1 MFDFIH
7 NFTLSGS
14 QVSPAWF
21 DGYRIHAG
29 DLWRTHTGDKHISI
43 FFYKINIFVYF
54 EFCHYLTLIS
64 FGGFYNTFLIYKKC
78 QFFFSTILNSVFLNK
93 WQLTICQS
101 ITFCGFLL
109 ICHSMTC
116 GNWQLEC
123 GNPHLCHL
131 VSEIHEIHTL

>member
-1 MFDFIH
+1 MI
-7 NFTLSGS
+7 LSIIS
-14 QVSPAWF
+14 HCPDPRFHQHDSMAIASMPAIC
-21 DGYRIHAG
+21 GG
-29 DLWRTHTGDKHISI
+29 HILVTNIFQI

-54 EFCHYLTLIS
+54 GFCHYLTLIS
-64 FGGFYNTFLIYKKC
+64 FCGFYNTFLIYKKC